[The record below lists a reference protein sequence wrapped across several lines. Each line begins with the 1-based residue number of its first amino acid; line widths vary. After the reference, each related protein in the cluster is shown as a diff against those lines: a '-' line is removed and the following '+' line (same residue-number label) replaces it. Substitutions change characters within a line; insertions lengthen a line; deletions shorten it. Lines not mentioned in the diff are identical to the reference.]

1 MASSGGEEKAVVV
14 DRRCEWLAAA
24 EEEAQRAATG
34 EARRPKRTDAKA
46 ALLTGGL
53 ILPIGAVV
61 VAGERR
67 LSRGQVSVW
76 CGLRSNSGLL
86 GLQWAMDEAQVSHG
100 GWIRLIH
107 ER

>member
-1 MASSGGEEKAVVV
+1 V
-14 DRRCEWLAAA
+14 A

-76 CGLRSNSGLL
+76 CGLRSARRRPQQQWPSGPPV
-86 GLQWAMDEAQVSHG
+86 GYG
-100 GWIRLIH
+100 
-107 ER
+107 